1 MPWSLGINDD
11 DKALNDASQFY
22 GKRVIMSIKKDGENT
37 SAYSDGHVHA
47 RSIDSR
53 GGEDRA
59 WVKQFLANNVCF
71 NLPDGWR
78 ICGENMW
85 AKHSIHYE
93 NLPSYFLGFSL
104 WNEHNICISWDE
116 TLEYFSLLG
125 ITHVEVL
132 YDGIWHEDTVRTI
145 EKTID
150 PNKEEGYVIRIAD
163 AFQYSQFKNSIAKY
177 VRRDHVKTTKHWRTR
192 RVSVPNELS
201 K

>member
-78 ICGENMW
+78 VCGENMW

-177 VRRDHVKTTKHWRTR
+177 VRRDHVKTTKHWRAR